1 MGCKMKMK
9 RSVDKCKT
17 VCLKE
22 NSPSFTFEMTGP
34 ELVLRS
40 KTHTDAVMDSSMET
54 SAQCSVVIKTPDQ
67 VSEIPRKERIKAEN
81 VVMALYNAWITCT
94 LNSVHHWGPPLKKGL
109 YQIR

>member
-1 MGCKMKMK
+1 MRMK

-40 KTHTDAVMDSSMET
+40 KTHTDAAMDSSMET
-54 SAQCSVVIKTPDQ
+54 SAQCSVAIKTPDQ
-67 VSEIPRKERIKAEN
+67 VSEIPRKEREKKQKTLLWHCI
-81 VVMALYNAWITCT
+81 MHGSPAL
-94 LNSVHHWGPPLKKGL
+94 
-109 YQIR
+109 